1 MNSESVSPENLQ
13 LIILPGW
20 GGSHETWVDFVA
32 LAKPHF
38 QDVVVI
44 DLPCFGDEPCPKD
57 VWGVEEYANF
67 AKKRIDSLRHS
78 EGPKGLEESREKQ
91 RDLSTLD
98 SLRSSSIRDD
108 IILLGHSFGGAVAT
122 QLVVT
127 NPDIA
132 SKLILSG
139 AAVIRPKNYLRRCI
153 FGTMAKIGKC
163 CIAILPSQKL
173 KNLAKKILYRVADS
187 PDFSETS
194 GIKRDIFKKIIR
206 QDLQH
211 LLSTISIPT
220 CIMQGTDD
228 TYVPYR
234 HGKRIAEGIRS
245 ASFVV
250 IEQGRHGLHLKKTAD
265 ALLSAILE
273 FCNT

>member
-1 MNSESVSPENLQ
+1 MNFSILV
-13 LIILPGW
+13 ILPGW
-20 GGSHETWVDFVA
+20 GGSHEMWADFVA

-44 DLPCFGDEPCPKD
+44 DLPCFGNEPCPKD

-67 AKKRIDSLRHS
+67 AKERIAQL
-78 EGPKGLEESREKQ
+78 PNYP
-91 RDLSTLD
+91 
-98 SLRSSSIRDD
+98 IV
-108 IILLGHSFGGAVAT
+108 LLGHSFGGAVAT
-122 QLVVT
+122 QLVAN
-127 NPDIA
+127 NPNIA

-139 AAVIRPKNYLRRCI
+139 AAVIRPKNYLKRAL

>member
-1 MNSESVSPENLQ
+1 MNSEFKNPKSKILV
-13 LIILPGW
+13 ILPGW
-20 GGSHETWVDFVA
+20 GGSHETWADFVA
-32 LAKPHF
+32 FAKPHF

-67 AKKRIDSLRHS
+67 VK
-78 EGPKGLEESREKQ
+78 EKISKYANMQ
-91 RDLSTLD
+91 VV
-98 SLRSSSIRDD
+98 
-108 IILLGHSFGGAVAT
+108 LLGHSFGGAVAT
-122 QLVVT
+122 QLVAN

-139 AAVIRPKNYLRRCI
+139 AAVIRPKNYVKRCL
-153 FGTMAKIGKC
+153 FGTMAKIGKG

-173 KNLAKKILYRVADS
+173 KILAKKVLYRISDS
-187 PDFSETS
+187 PDFSKTS

-206 QDLQH
+206 QDLRH
-211 LLSTISIPT
+211 LLSSIAIPT
-220 CIMQGTDD
+220 CVMQGADD
-228 TYVPYR
+228 TYVPFR
-234 HGKRIAEGIRS
+234 HRKMIADGIPS

-250 IEQGRHGLHLKKTAD
+250 IEQGTHGLHQKKTAD

-273 FCNT
+273 FCNS